1 MVVGRGPTLDSRSD
15 ADAGLTRKRIHSQVK
30 MEAFAS
36 LNASVFNFSL
46 RISACGS
53 SHARYDNDMALA
65 QAFVKGSSHQQH
77 HTHIGTYR
85 KQDGGDASTTRASRS
100 FPCRL
105 LTHDTHPQG
114 ERQAS
119 RPSTRLVTM
128 GTMHHFGSL
137 FLSVIKTTNL
147 EQKRLRN

>member
-36 LNASVFNFSL
+36 LNASVFNFWL

-77 HTHIGTYR
+77 HTLGTYR
-85 KQDGGDASTTRASRS
+85 KQDGGDASATLASRS
-100 FPCRL
+100 FLGFCL
-105 LTHDTHPQG
+105 LTTRTRRRKTAFKAFNSIGHDGHDASF
-114 ERQAS
+114 RQS
-119 RPSTRLVTM
+119 
-128 GTMHHFGSL
+128 F
-137 FLSVIKTTNL
+137 F
-147 EQKRLRN
+147 KRD

>member
-36 LNASVFNFSL
+36 LNASVFNFWL

-77 HTHIGTYR
+77 HTLGTYR
-85 KQDGGDASTTRASRS
+85 KQDGGDASTTLASRS
-100 FPCRL
+100 L
-105 LTHDTHPQG
+105 LAFCQLTTRTRRRKKAP
-114 ERQAS
+114 

-128 GTMHHFGSL
+128 GTMHHFGS
-137 FLSVIKTTNL
+137 FF
-147 EQKRLRN
+147 